1 MTPSSLFPAA
11 ITGVLLTAAAAATGD
26 TSSPQWIVALIKD
39 VGVPIAMLVWF
50 ALRVER
56 KLDEI
61 NASHLA
67 SAEKSRETQ
76 IETAK
81 ALQRAASAMEQMDHH
96 LDSGVHSLTAEQR
109 RQLTVTGVA
118 KGGGG

>member
-1 MTPSSLFPAA
+1 MSTVLHGAA
-11 ITGVLLTAAAAATGD
+11 PLAVLLATAGASAAAGAAD
-26 TSSPQWIVALIKD
+26 TSSPQWIVSLIKD

-67 SAEKSRETQ
+67 AMERGREAQ

-81 ALQRAASAMEQMDHH
+81 ALQRAASAMEQVDHH
-96 LDSGVHSLTAEQR
+96 LDSGVHHLTPEQR
-109 RQLTVTGVA
+109 RQLAA
-118 KGGGG
+118 KGGG